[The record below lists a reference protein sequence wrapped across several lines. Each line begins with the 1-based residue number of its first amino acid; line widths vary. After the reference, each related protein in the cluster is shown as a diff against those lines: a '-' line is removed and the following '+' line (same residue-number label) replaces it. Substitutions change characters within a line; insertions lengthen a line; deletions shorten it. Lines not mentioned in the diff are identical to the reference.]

1 MEIHLSN
8 YFNIEKG
15 HKNLDFADINL
26 ERDTKLFID
35 PYLIKF
41 GSSDICK
48 EMAEVVQS
56 FEIELFESFR
66 AKNFS
71 RQKELFAHS
80 SERNETKFG
89 YGNGRNG
96 RGNSISGMQ
105 KAFVSIKTILE
116 ENPNLNSLPDLVIL
130 VKDFSKD
137 GLSDLLAN
145 LLYKILLK
153 YTKDQIEENGVAE
166 VFVKEVKTYT
176 SWDTE
181 TRNWKTYREEVYTI
195 NGEMFLLV
203 PKYIV
208 RNTYL
213 FGIDKYLRNQVI
225 EYYQTLPEHKD
236 ANGKKIPKK
245 TIIDKLSSEQENWKY
260 NHARSYAKEN
270 YDSLKNF
277 HQHMKNRY
285 HEIGELSDEKL
296 DEIVY
301 GKVLS

>member
-1 MEIHLSN
+1 MCLN
-8 YFNIEKG
+8 RK
-15 HKNLDFADINL
+15 K
-26 ERDTKLFID
+26 DTKLFLD

-41 GSSDICK
+41 GVSDICK

-56 FEIELFESFR
+56 FEIELFDSFR
-66 AKNFS
+66 TKNFS

-96 RGNSISGMQ
+96 KGNSISGMQ
-105 KAFVSIKTILE
+105 KAFESIKTILE

-130 VKDFSKD
+130 VKNFSKD

-145 LLYKILLK
+145 FLYKILLR

-195 NGEMFLLV
+195 NGEVFLLT

-225 EYYQTLPEHKD
+225 EYYQTLPEYKD
-236 ANGKKIPKK
+236 ADGKKNP
-245 TIIDKLSSEQENWKY
+245 
-260 NHARSYAKEN
+260 
-270 YDSLKNF
+270 
-277 HQHMKNRY
+277 
-285 HEIGELSDEKL
+285 
-296 DEIVY
+296 
-301 GKVLS
+301 

>member
-145 LLYKILLK
+145 LLYKNLL
-153 YTKDQIEENGVAE
+153 
-166 VFVKEVKTYT
+166 
-176 SWDTE
+176 
-181 TRNWKTYREEVYTI
+181 
-195 NGEMFLLV
+195 
-203 PKYIV
+203 
-208 RNTYL
+208 
-213 FGIDKYLRNQVI
+213 
-225 EYYQTLPEHKD
+225 
-236 ANGKKIPKK
+236 
-245 TIIDKLSSEQENWKY
+245 
-260 NHARSYAKEN
+260 
-270 YDSLKNF
+270 NF
-277 HQHMKNRY
+277 
-285 HEIGELSDEKL
+285 
-296 DEIVY
+296 
-301 GKVLS
+301 